1 MATTHLPKRNMRN
14 QPTKAICDFSH
25 KLEVD
30 FNVGDILLALTETN
44 GEYSRWIQNVQK
56 VAKQGKP
63 FRIENTICD
72 IHVIATGKRI

>member
-14 QPTKAICDFSH
+14 QPTKAICNFSD
-25 KLEVD
+25 KLKVD

-63 FRIENTICD
+63 FRIENTVCGV
-72 IHVIATGKRI
+72 HVVATGKRI